1 MKRQECGS
9 GLKIMIQ
16 LFAAYKRLTLD
27 PKTKQ
32 VVSEKKENIFYAD
45 NNKKRGEAA
54 LISANIDFK

>member
-16 LFAAYKRLTLD
+16 LFTAYKRLTLD

-45 NNKKRGEAA
+45 NNKKKR
-54 LISANIDFK
+54 